1 MIHHHHF
8 FEFSSLYLK
17 FNNKKISISNSTNGF
32 SDSKKILFTSNFF
45 FPKKSI
51 FYYATQKKKKK
62 TLGKQWK
69 RWFHALKIQFRLLF
83 HDFLLRFAQQVAKRK
98 IWTIFHGISAITIDL
113 TSRYRGQGISKIP
126 CRRKCISFPELEVS
140 SRWRFT
146 GPVSC
151 VFPFTRPSVSIRVR
165 EGIRR
170 GRIHRNRRPVNR
182 SI

>member
-51 FYYATQKKKKK
+51 FYYATQKKKK